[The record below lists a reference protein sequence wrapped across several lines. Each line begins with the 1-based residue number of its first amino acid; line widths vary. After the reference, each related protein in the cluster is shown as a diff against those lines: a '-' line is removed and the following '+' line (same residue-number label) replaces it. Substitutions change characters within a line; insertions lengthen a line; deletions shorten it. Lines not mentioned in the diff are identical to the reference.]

1 MKLEDEDVRAI
12 LFLDQH
18 PAWSWSDLMDAPDD
32 IVDGLM
38 DLANRKA
45 TAQKAR
51 P

>member
-1 MKLEDEDVRAI
+1 MKLENEDVRAI

-18 PAWSWSDLMDAPDD
+18 PGWSWSDLMTTPDD

-45 TAQKAR
+45 IAQKAR